1 MPLYEYECRDCKNRF
16 EIRQRIVE
24 EPISVCPTC
33 GGSCRRVIHPVG
45 IVFKGSG
52 FYVTD
57 NRKGEASSTA
67 SGSSE
72 TKPEGKATEGKT
84 AEAKTTESKSTEGKT
99 TESKSTEKASTSST
113 TSNSKPA
120 PSAST

>member
-16 EIRQRIVE
+16 EVRQRIVE

-33 GGSCRRVIHPVG
+33 GGPCRRVIHPVG

-57 NRKGEASSTA
+57 NRKSETA
-67 SGSSE
+67 STTSGASE
-72 TKPEGKATEGKT
+72 TKPESKPTEGKATEGK
-84 AEAKTTESKSTEGKT
+84 ATESKATEKPSSSSTAS
-99 TESKSTEKASTSST
+99 ESKPTA
-113 TSNSKPA
+113 PA
-120 PSAST
+120 GT

>member
-57 NRKGEASSTA
+57 NRKGETSSTA
-67 SGSSE
+67 SGSSDA
-72 TKPEGKATEGKT
+72 KPEGKATEGKT
-84 AEAKTTESKSTEGKT
+84 AEAKTTEGKT

-113 TSNSKPA
+113 TSEIKPA